1 MSKFS
6 KKQSI
11 SKSKKKNSLEMN
23 LSSESVDE
31 GKKKP
36 NSEESPRNS
45 TY

>member
-23 LSSESVDE
+23 LSSDSVDE
-31 GKKKP
+31 GKKP
-36 NSEESPRNS
+36 SSEESPRHS